1 MTLSFVEKQQK
12 FIEQSIINNYAN
24 ISGGSEVRNH
34 YFGNY
39 IVSHYQTAW
48 SNDFVSSSYISFIDG
63 VIIITNQKSTSSN
76 YYCIYP

>member
-39 IVSHYQTAW
+39 IVSHYQTA
-48 SNDFVSSSYISFIDG
+48 
-63 VIIITNQKSTSSN
+63 
-76 YYCIYP
+76 